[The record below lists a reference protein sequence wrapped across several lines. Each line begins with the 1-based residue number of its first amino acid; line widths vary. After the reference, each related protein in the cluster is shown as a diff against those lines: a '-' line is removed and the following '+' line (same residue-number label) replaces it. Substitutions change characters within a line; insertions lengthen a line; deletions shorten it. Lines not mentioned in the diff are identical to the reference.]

1 MCEMKIALTNL
12 GKYNEGILD
21 YVWLDLPATEEEIE
35 EAFKKIGVG
44 PEPDEN
50 GNYYE
55 EFFIT
60 DYECDFLQI
69 GEYDNLNELNEIA
82 ETLDGLDDWE
92 KDIVKALLD
101 EGYNLE
107 KAINTAPDC
116 IVYDDCDD
124 MSDVAYRMYEE
135 GLLGDI
141 PDHLINYIDWD
152 AYGRDLSYDG
162 HWIETDN
169 GYIEVIR

>member
-60 DYECDFLQI
+60 DYECEFYEV
-69 GEYDNLNELNEIA
+69 GEYESLEALNEIA
-82 ETLDGLDDWE
+82 ETLDDLDDYDKE
-92 KDIVKALLD
+92 IVKALLN
-101 EGYNLE
+101 EGYTLE
-107 KAINTAPDC
+107 DAIDAAPDC
-116 IVYDDCDD
+116 IVYADCDD
-124 MSDVAYRMYEE
+124 MADVAYRMYEE
-135 GLLGDI
+135 GLLGEI
-141 PDHLINYIDWD
+141 PDHLINYIDWE

-162 HWIETDN
+162 HWIATND
-169 GYIEVIR
+169 GYIEVIC